1 MTHSRDRLRPAAMN
15 ILRIGRYRVLERL
28 GEGSSGDVYLAED
41 TIIHRKVALKLL
53 RHRDADERQV
63 RSFER
68 EARCASML
76 NHPNV
81 VTLFDIGV
89 EDDVRY
95 IASEHIDGETL
106 RQRLEHGPLPIN
118 EAIDVALGVASA
130 LVAAHEAWIVHRDVK
145 PENIMLRRD
154 HGVKVL
160 DFGVAI
166 LAGGG
171 ESTDPLRRNGD
182 KLVGTLPYLSP
193 EQVRGEEII
202 DSRSD
207 IYSLGVVMYEMLAG
221 MPPFS
226 GATPMDVLAAIV
238 EAEPAQLPGCVPLAL
253 HDIVTRSLKKSIYD
267 RLQTAAEMVA
277 LLTDVRLDL
286 AIRERRSRIALA

>member
-1 MTHSRDRLRPAAMN
+1 MN
-15 ILRIGRYRVLERL
+15 VLRIGRYRVLERL

-41 TIIHRKVALKLL
+41 TIVHRKVALKLL
-53 RHRDADERQV
+53 RNDDADERQL

-68 EARCASML
+68 EAACAGML

-81 VTLFDIGV
+81 VTLFDVGV
-89 EDDVRY
+89 EDDVRF
-95 IASEHIDGETL
+95 IASEHVEGETL
-106 RQRLEHGPLPIN
+106 RHRLEHGPLPIS
-118 EAIDVALGVASA
+118 EVVDIALGVASA

-145 PENIMLRRD
+145 PENIMLRHDRR
-154 HGVKVL
+154 VKVL
-160 DFGVAI
+160 DFGVAK

-171 ESTDPLRRNGD
+171 DNTDPLRRGD

-207 IYSLGVVMYEMLAG
+207 IYSLGVVMYEMLSG
-221 MPPFS
+221 VPPFT
-226 GATPMDVLAAIV
+226 GPTPIDVLAAIV
-238 EAEPAQLPGCVPLAL
+238 ETEAEPLPGIVPLAL
-253 HDIVTRSLKKSIYD
+253 HDIVNRSLRKSIYD

-277 LLTDVRLDL
+277 LLTEVKLDL
-286 AIRERRSRIALA
+286 AIRERRTRTANA

>member
-1 MTHSRDRLRPAAMN
+1 
-15 ILRIGRYRVLERL
+15 LRIGRYRVLERL

-41 TIIHRKVALKLL
+41 TIVHRKVALKLL
-53 RHRDADERQV
+53 RHRDADERQL

-68 EARCASML
+68 EAACAGML

-89 EDDVRY
+89 EDDIRY
-95 IASEHIDGETL
+95 IASEHVEGETL
-106 RQRLEHGPLPIN
+106 RQRLEHGPLPIP
-118 EAIDVALGVASA
+118 EVVEVALGVASA

-145 PENIMLRRD
+145 PENIMLRHDRR
-154 HGVKVL
+154 VKVL
-160 DFGVAI
+160 DFGVAK

-171 ESTDPLRRNGD
+171 DSTDPLRRAD

-207 IYSLGVVMYEMLAG
+207 IYSLGAVMYEMLSG
-221 MPPFS
+221 MPPFT
-226 GATPMDVLAAIV
+226 GPTPIDVLAAIV
-238 EAEPAQLPGCVPLAL
+238 ETEAEPLPGIVPLAL
-253 HDIVTRSLKKSIYD
+253 HDIVNRSLRKSIYE

-277 LLTDVRLDL
+277 LLTEVRLDL
-286 AIRERRSRIALA
+286 AIRERRSRPAHA

>member
-1 MTHSRDRLRPAAMN
+1 MNVLRV
-15 ILRIGRYRVLERL
+15 GRYRVLERL
-28 GEGSSGDVYLAED
+28 GEGASGDVYLAED
-41 TIIHRKVALKLL
+41 TIIRRKVALKLL
-53 RHRDADERQV
+53 RHSDADERQL

-89 EDDVRY
+89 EDDLHY
-95 IASEHIDGETL
+95 IASEHIEGETL
-106 RQRLEHGPLPIN
+106 RQRLEHGPLPIMDTV
-118 EAIDVALGVASA
+118 DVALGVASA

-160 DFGVAI
+160 DFGVAK

-171 ESTDPLRRNGD
+171 DNTDPLRAD
-182 KLVGTLPYLSP
+182 KLVGTLHYLSP

-207 IYSLGVVMYEMLAG
+207 IYSLGVVMYEMLSG
-221 MPPFS
+221 VPPFT
-226 GATPMDVLAAIV
+226 GGTPIDVLASIV
-238 EAEPAQLPGCVPLAL
+238 EAEAAPLPGWVPLAL
-253 HDIVTRSLKKSIYD
+253 HEVVTRCLKKSIYD
-267 RLQTAAEMVA
+267 RLQTAAEIVA

-286 AIRERRSRIALA
+286 AIRERRGIRAFSS

>member
-1 MTHSRDRLRPAAMN
+1 VNVLRV
-15 ILRIGRYRVLERL
+15 GRYRVLERL

-53 RHRDADERQV
+53 RRRDADERQL

-81 VTLFDIGV
+81 VTLFDVGV
-89 EDDVRY
+89 EDDLHW
-95 IASEHIDGETL
+95 IASEHVEGETL
-106 RQRLEHGPLPIN
+106 RQRLEHGPLPIV
-118 EAIDVALGVASA
+118 EVVDVALGVASA

-145 PENIMLRRD
+145 PENIMLRHDR
-154 HGVKVL
+154 GVKVL
-160 DFGVAI
+160 DFGVAK

-171 ESTDPLRRNGD
+171 GDSTDPLRRGD

-207 IYSLGVVMYEMLAG
+207 IYSLGVVMYEMLSG
-221 MPPFS
+221 MPPFT
-226 GATPMDVLAAIV
+226 GPTPIDVLAAIV
-238 EAEPAQLPGCVPLAL
+238 EAEAEPLPGIVPLAMN
-253 HDIVTRSLKKSIYD
+253 DIVTRCLRKSIYE

-277 LLTDVRLDL
+277 LLTEVRLDL
-286 AIRERRSRIALA
+286 AIRERRANRTSL

>member
-1 MTHSRDRLRPAAMN
+1 VNVLRV
-15 ILRIGRYRVLERL
+15 GRYRVLERL

-53 RHRDADERQV
+53 RRRDADERQL

-81 VTLFDIGV
+81 VTLFDVGV
-89 EDDVRY
+89 EDDLHW
-95 IASEHIDGETL
+95 IASEHVEGETL
-106 RQRLEHGPLPIN
+106 RQRLEHGPLRIV
-118 EAIDVALGVASA
+118 EVVDVALGVASA

-145 PENIMLRRD
+145 PENIMLRHDR
-154 HGVKVL
+154 GVKVL
-160 DFGVAI
+160 DFGVAK

-171 ESTDPLRRNGD
+171 GDSTDPLRRGD

-207 IYSLGVVMYEMLAG
+207 IYSLGVVMYEMLSG
-221 MPPFS
+221 MPPFT
-226 GATPMDVLAAIV
+226 GPTPIDVLAAIV
-238 EAEPAQLPGCVPLAL
+238 EAEAEPLPGIVPLAMN
-253 HDIVTRSLKKSIYD
+253 DIVTRCLRKSIYE
-267 RLQTAAEMVA
+267 RLQTAAEIVA
-277 LLTDVRLDL
+277 LLTEVRLDL
-286 AIRERRSRIALA
+286 AIRERRANRTSL

>member
-1 MTHSRDRLRPAAMN
+1 MN
-15 ILRIGRYRVLERL
+15 VLRIGRYRVLEHL

-41 TIIHRKVALKLL
+41 TIVHRKVALKLL
-53 RHRDADERQV
+53 RHGDADERQL

-68 EARCASML
+68 EAACASML

-89 EDDVRY
+89 EDDIRY
-95 IASEHIDGETL
+95 IASEHVEGETL
-106 RQRLEHGPLPIN
+106 RHRLEHGPLPIS
-118 EAIDVALGVASA
+118 EVVEVALGVASA

-145 PENIMLRRD
+145 PENIMLRHDRR
-154 HGVKVL
+154 VKVL
-160 DFGVAI
+160 DFGVAK

-171 ESTDPLRRNGD
+171 DNTDPLRRGD

-207 IYSLGVVMYEMLAG
+207 IYSLGVVMYEMLSG
-221 MPPFS
+221 VPPFT
-226 GATPMDVLAAIV
+226 GPTPIDVLAAIV
-238 EAEPAQLPGCVPLAL
+238 ESEAEPLPGIVPLAL
-253 HDIVTRSLKKSIYD
+253 HDIVTRCLRKSIYD

-277 LLTDVRLDL
+277 LLTEVRLDL
-286 AIRERRSRIALA
+286 AIRERRTRTANA

>member
-1 MTHSRDRLRPAAMN
+1 
-15 ILRIGRYRVLERL
+15 VLERL

-41 TIIHRKVALKLL
+41 TIIHRKVALKLM

-81 VTLFDIGV
+81 VTLFDVGV
-89 EDDVRY
+89 EDDLHW
-95 IASEHIDGETL
+95 IASEHVEGETL
-106 RQRLEHGPLPIN
+106 RQRLEHGPLPIV
-118 EAIDVALGVASA
+118 EVVDVALGVASA

-145 PENIMLRRD
+145 PENIMLRHDR
-154 HGVKVL
+154 GVKVL
-160 DFGVAI
+160 DFGVAK

-171 ESTDPLRRNGD
+171 GDSTDPLRRGD

-207 IYSLGVVMYEMLAG
+207 IYSLGVVMYEMLSG
-221 MPPFS
+221 MPPFT
-226 GATPMDVLAAIV
+226 GPTPIDVLAAIV
-238 EAEPAQLPGCVPLAL
+238 EAEAEPLPGIVPLAMN
-253 HDIVTRSLKKSIYD
+253 DIVTRCLRKSIYE
-267 RLQTAAEMVA
+267 RLQTAAEIVA
-277 LLTDVRLDL
+277 LLTEVRLDL
-286 AIRERRSRIALA
+286 AIRERRANRTSL

>member
-1 MTHSRDRLRPAAMN
+1 MTPSRAVNVLRV
-15 ILRIGRYRVLERL
+15 GRYRVLERL

-53 RHRDADERQV
+53 RRRDADERQL

-81 VTLFDIGV
+81 VTLFDVGV
-89 EDDVRY
+89 EDDLHW
-95 IASEHIDGETL
+95 IASEHVEGETL
-106 RQRLEHGPLPIN
+106 RQRLEHGPLRIV
-118 EAIDVALGVASA
+118 EVVDVALGVASA

-145 PENIMLRRD
+145 PENIMLRHDR
-154 HGVKVL
+154 GVKVL
-160 DFGVAI
+160 DFGVAK

-171 ESTDPLRRNGD
+171 GDSTDPLRRGD

-207 IYSLGVVMYEMLAG
+207 IYSLGVVMYEMLSG
-221 MPPFS
+221 MPPFT
-226 GATPMDVLAAIV
+226 GPTPIDVLAAIV
-238 EAEPAQLPGCVPLAL
+238 EAEAEPLPGIVPLAMN
-253 HDIVTRSLKKSIYD
+253 DIVTRCLRKSIYE
-267 RLQTAAEMVA
+267 RLQTAAEIVA
-277 LLTDVRLDL
+277 LLTEVRLDL
-286 AIRERRSRIALA
+286 AIRERRANRTSL

>member
-1 MTHSRDRLRPAAMN
+1 VN
-15 ILRIGRYRVLERL
+15 VLRIGRYRVLERL

-41 TIIHRKVALKLL
+41 TVVHRKVALKLL
-53 RHRDADERQV
+53 RHNEADDRQL

-68 EARCASML
+68 EARCASLL

-81 VTLFDIGV
+81 VTLFDIGI
-89 EDDVRY
+89 ENDIRY
-95 IASEHIDGETL
+95 IASEHVEGETL
-106 RQRLEHGPLPIN
+106 RQRLDHAPLPIA
-118 EAIDVALGVASA
+118 EVVDISLGVASA

-160 DFGVAI
+160 DFGVAK

-171 ESTDPLRRNGD
+171 DSTDPLRRGD
-182 KLVGTLPYLSP
+182 KLIGTLPYLSP

-207 IYSLGVVMYEMLAG
+207 IYSLGAVMYEMLSG
-221 MPPFS
+221 MPPFT
-226 GATPMDVLAAIV
+226 GPTPIDVLAAIV
-238 EAEPAQLPGCVPLAL
+238 ESEAEPLPGVVPLAM
-253 HDIVTRSLKKSIYD
+253 HEIVNRCLKKSIYE
-267 RLQTAAEMVA
+267 RMQTAAEIVA
-277 LLTDVRLDL
+277 LLTDIRLDL
-286 AIRERRSRIALA
+286 AIRERRSRTARM

>member
-1 MTHSRDRLRPAAMN
+1 MNVLRV
-15 ILRIGRYRVLERL
+15 GRYRVLEHL
-28 GEGSSGDVYLAED
+28 GRGASADVYLAED
-41 TIIHRKVALKLL
+41 TVMRRKVALKLL
-53 RHRDADERQV
+53 RVRDAEARQLQ
-63 RSFER
+63 RFER
-68 EARCASML
+68 EAHCASML

-81 VTLFDIGV
+81 VTVYDIGV
-89 EDDVRY
+89 DAGVHY
-95 IASEHIDGETL
+95 IASEYIEGETL
-106 RQRLEHGPLPIN
+106 RQRLTRGPLPVA
-118 EAIDVALGVASA
+118 EAIAIAAGVTSA

-154 HGVKVL
+154 RGVKVL
-160 DFGVAI
+160 DFGVAK

-171 ESTDPLRRNGD
+171 ENTDPLRRGD

-221 MPPFS
+221 APPFT
-226 GATPMDVLAAIV
+226 GPTPIDVLAAIV
-238 EAEPAQLPGCVPLAL
+238 EAEAEPLPGCVPLAL
-253 HDIVTRSLKKSIYD
+253 HDIVNRCLRKSIYD
-267 RLQTAAEMVA
+267 RVQTAADVVA

-286 AIRERRSRIALA
+286 AIRERRASRAIRAV

>member
-1 MTHSRDRLRPAAMN
+1 VTPSRAVNVLRV
-15 ILRIGRYRVLERL
+15 GRYRVLERL

-53 RHRDADERQV
+53 RRRDADERQL

-81 VTLFDIGV
+81 VTLFDVGV
-89 EDDVRY
+89 EDDLHW
-95 IASEHIDGETL
+95 IASEHVEGETL
-106 RQRLEHGPLPIN
+106 RQRLEHGPLRIV
-118 EAIDVALGVASA
+118 EVVDVALGVASA

-145 PENIMLRRD
+145 PENIMLRHDR
-154 HGVKVL
+154 GVKVL
-160 DFGVAI
+160 DFGVAK

-171 ESTDPLRRNGD
+171 GDSTDPLRRGD

-207 IYSLGVVMYEMLAG
+207 IYSLGVVMYEMLSG
-221 MPPFS
+221 MPPFT
-226 GATPMDVLAAIV
+226 GPTPIDVLAAIV
-238 EAEPAQLPGCVPLAL
+238 EAEAEPLPGIVPLAMN
-253 HDIVTRSLKKSIYD
+253 DIVTRCLRKSIYE
-267 RLQTAAEMVA
+267 RLQTAAEIVA
-277 LLTDVRLDL
+277 LLTEVRLDL
-286 AIRERRSRIALA
+286 AIRERRANRTSL

>member
-1 MTHSRDRLRPAAMN
+1 MNVLRV
-15 ILRIGRYRVLERL
+15 GRYRVLERL

-41 TIIHRKVALKLL
+41 TIVHRKVALKLL
-53 RHRDADERQV
+53 RDPDADERQV

-68 EARCASML
+68 EARCVSML

-81 VTLFDIGV
+81 VTLFDVGV
-89 EDDVRY
+89 VDEVRY
-95 IASEHIDGETL
+95 IASEHVEGQTL
-106 RQRLEHGPLPIN
+106 RHRLAQGPLPVA
-118 EAIDVALGVASA
+118 EVVDVALGVASA

-160 DFGVAI
+160 DFGVAS

-171 ESTDPLRRNGD
+171 DNTDPLRRGD

-193 EQVRGEEII
+193 EQVCGEAII

-207 IYSLGVVMYEMLAG
+207 LFSLGAVMYEMLTGA
-221 MPPFS
+221 PPFT
-226 GATPMDVLAAIV
+226 GPTPIDVLAAIV
-238 EAEPAQLPGCVPLAL
+238 EVDPAPLPGFVPLAL
-253 HDIVTRSLKKSIYD
+253 HDVVTRCLRKSIYQ
-267 RLQTAAEMVA
+267 RLQTAAEIVA
-277 LLTDVRLDL
+277 LLTDVRLDI
-286 AIRERRSRIALA
+286 AIRERRSRTATA

>member
-1 MTHSRDRLRPAAMN
+1 
-15 ILRIGRYRVLERL
+15 
-28 GEGSSGDVYLAED
+28 
-41 TIIHRKVALKLL
+41 
-53 RHRDADERQV
+53 
-63 RSFER
+63 
-68 EARCASML
+68 
-76 NHPNV
+76 
-81 VTLFDIGV
+81 
-89 EDDVRY
+89 
-95 IASEHIDGETL
+95 
-106 RQRLEHGPLPIN
+106 
-118 EAIDVALGVASA
+118 
-130 LVAAHEAWIVHRDVK
+130 
-145 PENIMLRRD
+145 MLRRD

-160 DFGVAI
+160 DFGVAT

-171 ESTDPLRRNGD
+171 ESTDPLRRGGD

-221 MPPFS
+221 RPPFS

-238 EAEPAQLPGCVPLAL
+238 EAEPAPLPGCVPLAL
-253 HDIVTRSLKKSIYD
+253 HDVVTRSLKKSIYD

>member
-1 MTHSRDRLRPAAMN
+1 VN
-15 ILRIGRYRVLERL
+15 VLRIGRYRVLERL

-41 TIIHRKVALKLL
+41 TVVHRKVALKLL
-53 RHRDADERQV
+53 RHNDADDRQL

-68 EARCASML
+68 EARCASLL

-81 VTLFDIGV
+81 VTLFDIGI
-89 EDDVRY
+89 ENDIRY
-95 IASEHIDGETL
+95 IASEHVEGETL
-106 RQRLEHGPLPIN
+106 RQRLDHAPLPIA
-118 EAIDVALGVASA
+118 EVVDISLGVASA

-160 DFGVAI
+160 DFGVAK

-171 ESTDPLRRNGD
+171 DSTDPLRRGD

-207 IYSLGVVMYEMLAG
+207 IYSLGAVMYEMLSG
-221 MPPFS
+221 MPPFT
-226 GATPMDVLAAIV
+226 GPTPIDVLAAIV
-238 EAEPAQLPGCVPLAL
+238 EAEVEPLPGVVPLAL
-253 HDIVTRSLKKSIYD
+253 HEIVNRCLKKSIYE
-267 RLQTAAEMVA
+267 RMQTAAEIVA
-277 LLTDVRLDL
+277 LLTDIRLDL
-286 AIRERRSRIALA
+286 AIRERRSRPARA

>member
-1 MTHSRDRLRPAAMN
+1 VN
-15 ILRIGRYRVLERL
+15 VLRIGRYRVLERL

-41 TIIHRKVALKLL
+41 TIVHRKVALKLL
-53 RHRDADERQV
+53 RHNDADDRQL

-68 EARCASML
+68 EARCASLL

-81 VTLFDIGV
+81 VTLFDIGI
-89 EDDVRY
+89 EGDIRY
-95 IASEHIDGETL
+95 IASEHVEGETL
-106 RQRLEHGPLPIN
+106 RQRLDHAPLPTSEVVDIS
-118 EAIDVALGVASA
+118 LGVASA

-160 DFGVAI
+160 DFGVAK

-171 ESTDPLRRNGD
+171 DSTDPLRRGD

-207 IYSLGVVMYEMLAG
+207 IYSLGAVMYEMLSG
-221 MPPFS
+221 MPPFT
-226 GATPMDVLAAIV
+226 GPTPIDVLAAIV
-238 EAEPAQLPGCVPLAL
+238 ESEAEPLPGVVPLTL
-253 HDIVTRSLKKSIYD
+253 HEIVNRCLKKSIYE
-267 RLQTAAEMVA
+267 RMQTAAEIVA
-277 LLTDVRLDL
+277 LLTEIKLDL
-286 AIRERRSRIALA
+286 AIRERRARPALAV

>member
-1 MTHSRDRLRPAAMN
+1 M
-15 ILRIGRYRVLERL
+15 RIGRYRVLERL

-41 TIIHRKVALKLL
+41 TIVHRKVALKLL
-53 RHRDADERQV
+53 RHRDADERQL

-68 EARCASML
+68 EAACAGML

-89 EDDVRY
+89 EDDIRY
-95 IASEHIDGETL
+95 IASEHVEGETL
-106 RQRLEHGPLPIN
+106 RQRLEHGPLPIP
-118 EAIDVALGVASA
+118 EVVEVALGVASA

-145 PENIMLRRD
+145 PENIMLRHDRR
-154 HGVKVL
+154 VKVL
-160 DFGVAI
+160 DFGVAK

-171 ESTDPLRRNGD
+171 DSTDPLRRAD

-207 IYSLGVVMYEMLAG
+207 IYSLGAVMYEMLSG
-221 MPPFS
+221 MPPFT
-226 GATPMDVLAAIV
+226 GPTPIDVLAAIV
-238 EAEPAQLPGCVPLAL
+238 ETEAEPLPGIVPLAL
-253 HDIVTRSLKKSIYD
+253 HDIVNRSLRKSIYE

-277 LLTDVRLDL
+277 LLTEVRLDL
-286 AIRERRSRIALA
+286 AIRERRSRPAHA

>member
-1 MTHSRDRLRPAAMN
+1 
-15 ILRIGRYRVLERL
+15 VLEHL

-41 TIIHRKVALKLL
+41 TVVHRKVALKLL
-53 RHRDADERQV
+53 RHNEADDRQL

-68 EARCASML
+68 EARCASLL

-81 VTLFDIGV
+81 VTLFDIGI
-89 EDDVRY
+89 ENDIRY
-95 IASEHIDGETL
+95 IASEHVEGETL
-106 RQRLEHGPLPIN
+106 RQRLDHAPLPIA
-118 EAIDVALGVASA
+118 EVVDISLGVASA

-160 DFGVAI
+160 DFGVAK

-171 ESTDPLRRNGD
+171 DSTDPLRRGD

-207 IYSLGVVMYEMLAG
+207 IYSLGAVMYEMLSG
-221 MPPFS
+221 MPPFT
-226 GATPMDVLAAIV
+226 GPTPIDVLAAIV
-238 EAEPAQLPGCVPLAL
+238 EAEVEPLPGVVPLAL
-253 HDIVTRSLKKSIYD
+253 HEIVNRCLKKSIYE
-267 RLQTAAEMVA
+267 RMQTAAEIVA
-277 LLTDVRLDL
+277 LLTDIRLDL
-286 AIRERRSRIALA
+286 AIRERRSRPARA

>member
-1 MTHSRDRLRPAAMN
+1 VTPSRAVNVLRV
-15 ILRIGRYRVLERL
+15 GRYRVLERL

-53 RHRDADERQV
+53 RRRDADERQL

-81 VTLFDIGV
+81 VTLFDVGV
-89 EDDVRY
+89 EDDLHW
-95 IASEHIDGETL
+95 IASEHVEGETL
-106 RQRLEHGPLPIN
+106 RQRLEHGPLPIV
-118 EAIDVALGVASA
+118 EVVDVALGVASA

-145 PENIMLRRD
+145 PENIMLRHDR
-154 HGVKVL
+154 GVKVL
-160 DFGVAI
+160 DFGVAK

-171 ESTDPLRRNGD
+171 GDSTDPLRRGD

-207 IYSLGVVMYEMLAG
+207 IYSLGVVMYEMLSG
-221 MPPFS
+221 MPPFT
-226 GATPMDVLAAIV
+226 GPTPIDVLAAIV
-238 EAEPAQLPGCVPLAL
+238 EAEAEPLPGIVPLAMN
-253 HDIVTRSLKKSIYD
+253 DIVTRCLRKSIYE

-277 LLTDVRLDL
+277 LLTEVRLDL
-286 AIRERRSRIALA
+286 AIRERRANRTSL

>member
-1 MTHSRDRLRPAAMN
+1 MTPSRAVNVLRV
-15 ILRIGRYRVLERL
+15 GRYRVLERL

-53 RHRDADERQV
+53 RRRDADERQL

-68 EARCASML
+68 EARCASLL

-81 VTLFDIGV
+81 VTLFDVGV
-89 EDDVRY
+89 EDDLHW
-95 IASEHIDGETL
+95 IASEHVEGETL
-106 RQRLEHGPLPIN
+106 RQRLEHGPLPIV
-118 EAIDVALGVASA
+118 EVVDVALGVASA

-145 PENIMLRRD
+145 PENIMLRHDR
-154 HGVKVL
+154 GVKVL
-160 DFGVAI
+160 DFGVAK

-171 ESTDPLRRNGD
+171 GDSTDPLRRGD

-207 IYSLGVVMYEMLAG
+207 VYSLGVVMYEMLSG
-221 MPPFS
+221 MPPFT
-226 GATPMDVLAAIV
+226 GPTPIDVLAAIV
-238 EAEPAQLPGCVPLAL
+238 EAEAEPLPGIVPLAMN
-253 HDIVTRSLKKSIYD
+253 DIVTRCLRKSIYE

-277 LLTDVRLDL
+277 LLTEVRLDL
-286 AIRERRSRIALA
+286 AIRERRANRTSL

>member
-1 MTHSRDRLRPAAMN
+1 MN
-15 ILRIGRYRVLERL
+15 VLRIGRYRVLERL

-41 TIIHRKVALKLL
+41 TVVHRKVALKLL
-53 RHRDADERQV
+53 RHNEADDRQL

-68 EARCASML
+68 EARCASLL

-81 VTLFDIGV
+81 VTLFDIGI
-89 EDDVRY
+89 ENDIRY
-95 IASEHIDGETL
+95 IASEHVEGETL
-106 RQRLEHGPLPIN
+106 RQRLDHAPLPIA
-118 EAIDVALGVASA
+118 EVVDISLGVASA

-160 DFGVAI
+160 DFGVAK

-171 ESTDPLRRNGD
+171 DSTDPLRRGD
-182 KLVGTLPYLSP
+182 KLIGTLPYLSP

-207 IYSLGVVMYEMLAG
+207 IYSLGAVMYEMLSG
-221 MPPFS
+221 MPPFT
-226 GATPMDVLAAIV
+226 GPTPIDVLAAIV
-238 EAEPAQLPGCVPLAL
+238 ESEAEPLPGVVPLAM
-253 HDIVTRSLKKSIYD
+253 HEIVNRCLKKSIYE
-267 RLQTAAEMVA
+267 RMQTAAEIVA
-277 LLTDVRLDL
+277 LLTDIRLDL
-286 AIRERRSRIALA
+286 AIRERRSRTARM

>member
-1 MTHSRDRLRPAAMN
+1 LN
-15 ILRIGRYRVLERL
+15 VLRIGRYRVLERL

-41 TIIHRKVALKLL
+41 TIVHRKVALKLL
-53 RHRDADERQV
+53 RHGDADERQL

-68 EARCASML
+68 EAACAGML

-81 VTLFDIGV
+81 VTLFDVGV
-89 EDDVRY
+89 ENDIRF
-95 IASEHIDGETL
+95 IASEHVEGETL
-106 RQRLEHGPLPIN
+106 RQRLEHGPLPIA
-118 EAIDVALGVASA
+118 EVVEIALGVASA

-145 PENIMLRRD
+145 PENIMLRHDRR
-154 HGVKVL
+154 VKVL
-160 DFGVAI
+160 DFGVAK

-171 ESTDPLRRNGD
+171 DNTDPLRRGD

-207 IYSLGVVMYEMLAG
+207 IYSLGAVLYEMLSGA
-221 MPPFS
+221 PPFT
-226 GATPMDVLAAIV
+226 GPTPIDVLAAIV
-238 EAEPAQLPGCVPLAL
+238 ETEAEPLPGIVPLAL
-253 HDIVTRSLKKSIYD
+253 HDIVNRCLRKSIYE

-277 LLTDVRLDL
+277 LLTEVRLDL
-286 AIRERRSRIALA
+286 AIRERRTRTANA

>member
-1 MTHSRDRLRPAAMN
+1 MN
-15 ILRIGRYRVLERL
+15 VLRIGRYRVLERL

-41 TIIHRKVALKLL
+41 TIVHRKVALKLL
-53 RHRDADERQV
+53 RHRDADERQL

-68 EARCASML
+68 EAACAGML

-81 VTLFDIGV
+81 VTLFDVGV
-89 EDDVRY
+89 ENEIRY
-95 IASEHIDGETL
+95 IASEHVEGETL
-106 RQRLEHGPLPIN
+106 RHRLEHGPLPVS
-118 EAIDVALGVASA
+118 EVVEVALGVASA

-145 PENIMLRRD
+145 PENIMLRHDRR
-154 HGVKVL
+154 VKVL
-160 DFGVAI
+160 DFGVAK

-171 ESTDPLRRNGD
+171 DNTDPLRRGD

-207 IYSLGVVMYEMLAG
+207 IYSLGVVMYEMLSG
-221 MPPFS
+221 VPPFT
-226 GATPMDVLAAIV
+226 GPTPIDVLAAIV
-238 EAEPAQLPGCVPLAL
+238 EAEAEPLPGIVPLAL
-253 HDIVTRSLKKSIYD
+253 HDIVNRCLRKSIYE

-277 LLTDVRLDL
+277 LLTEVRLDL
-286 AIRERRSRIALA
+286 AIRERRTRTANA

>member
-1 MTHSRDRLRPAAMN
+1 VNVLRV
-15 ILRIGRYRVLERL
+15 GRYRVLERL

-53 RHRDADERQV
+53 RRRDADERQL

-81 VTLFDIGV
+81 VTLFDVGV
-89 EDDVRY
+89 EDDLHW
-95 IASEHIDGETL
+95 IASEHVEGETL
-106 RQRLEHGPLPIN
+106 RQRLEHGPLPIV
-118 EAIDVALGVASA
+118 EVVDVALGVASA

-145 PENIMLRRD
+145 PENIMLRHDR
-154 HGVKVL
+154 GVKVL
-160 DFGVAI
+160 DFGVAK

-171 ESTDPLRRNGD
+171 GDSTDPLRRGD

-207 IYSLGVVMYEMLAG
+207 VYSLGVVMYEMLSG
-221 MPPFS
+221 MPPFT
-226 GATPMDVLAAIV
+226 GPTPIDVLAAIV
-238 EAEPAQLPGCVPLAL
+238 EAEAEPLPGIVPLAMN
-253 HDIVTRSLKKSIYD
+253 DIVTRCLRKSIYE

-277 LLTDVRLDL
+277 LLTEVRLDL
-286 AIRERRSRIALA
+286 AIRERRANRTSL